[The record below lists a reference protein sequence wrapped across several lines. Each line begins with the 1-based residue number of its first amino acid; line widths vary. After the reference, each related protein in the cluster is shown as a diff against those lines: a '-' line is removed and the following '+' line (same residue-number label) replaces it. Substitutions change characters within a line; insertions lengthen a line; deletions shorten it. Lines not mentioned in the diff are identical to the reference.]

1 MTLKH
6 HYYKTEETFQEL
18 AFKLKIET
26 RQVKFGAFN
35 AIPKNFDRFP
45 KPWVGEINERGEYF
59 KLFRTKGQEDTSDL
73 SVHGKYVVRSG
84 QEMIHVE
91 HKLHYT
97 SLVGFAGLAIAVA
110 AVFFLLSKKEIIV
123 HPILQI
129 AAGLITLS
137 VYGYTFYR
145 DLRADEK
152 LIRQLLYARLEL
164 DDETEEMEEN
174 EGEEEDQ

>member
-18 AFKLKIET
+18 ALKLKIET
-26 RQVKFGAFN
+26 RQVKFGPFN

-59 KLFRTKGQEDTSDL
+59 KLFRTKGQEYTSDL
-73 SVHGKYVVRSG
+73 SVHGQYVVRSG
-84 QEMIHVE
+84 QAMIHVE
-91 HKLHYT
+91 HKLHYM

-110 AVFFLLSKKEIIV
+110 AVFFLLSKKNIIV

-129 AAGLITLS
+129 LAGLVAFAI
-137 VYGYTFYR
+137 YGYTFYR
-145 DLRADEK
+145 DLCADEK
-152 LIRQLLYARLEL
+152 LIRQLIYAKLVL
-164 DDETEEMEEN
+164 DDETEEN